1 MLGPSASVV
10 EADARPAQQEASAAE
25 FHQEPEVW
33 VAEECRPQREASVVE
48 ECPTLA
54 VERAEAS
61 EVVMDPAPQASRYSD
76 SLFRQP
82 LFLSFL
88 S

>member
-1 MLGPSASVV
+1 VAEV
-10 EADARPAQQEASAAE
+10 DARPAQQEASAAE
-25 FHQEPEVW
+25 FHPEQEAL
-33 VAEECRPQREASVVE
+33 VAEEFRPQREASVVE
-48 ECPTLA
+48 ELPALAA
-54 VERAEAS
+54 VEEAEAS
-61 EVVMDPAPQASRYSD
+61 EVVDPAPQASRYSD

>member
-1 MLGPSASVV
+1 MEELCQLQ
-10 EADARPAQQEASAAE
+10 R
-25 FHQEPEVW
+25 EVL
-33 VAEECRPQREASVVE
+33 AEEALPA
-48 ECPTLA
+48 LA
-54 VERAEAS
+54 ESEAS
-61 EVVMDPAPQASRYSD
+61 EVLDPAPQASRYSD